1 MKLSGEATPGAPGT
15 PGIGVGSAGSGRTP
29 SMTTAFG
36 STQELL
42 GAAGRDL
49 GTTDWIAVTQARIN
63 QFADATEDH
72 QWIHVDVERAK
83 AGPFGATIAHG
94 YLTLSLC
101 AHFLGQLATVSGISM
116 GINYGIDKARFIAPV
131 PSGSNVR
138 GRGEVVAVTEVPGG
152 VQAVV
157 RITVELDGSEK
168 PAAVVDTVS
177 RYLV

>member
-1 MKLSGEATPGAPGT
+1 
-15 PGIGVGSAGSGRTP
+15 
-29 SMTTAFG
+29 MTTSFA
-36 STQELL
+36 SVQELL
-42 GAAGRDL
+42 GAAGREL
-49 GTTDWIAVTQARIN
+49 GTTDWIVIGQDRID

-83 AGPFGATIAHG
+83 AGPFGGTIAHG

-101 AHFLGQLATVSGISM
+101 AFFLGQLASVSGISM
-116 GINYGIDKARFIAPV
+116 GINYGIDRARFIAPV
-131 PSGSNVR
+131 PAGSRVR
-138 GRGEVVAVTEVPGG
+138 GRGEVVAVTEVAGG

-157 RITVELDGSEK
+157 RITVELEGSEK

>member
-1 MKLSGEATPGAPGT
+1 MAT
-15 PGIGVGSAGSGRTP
+15 V
-29 SMTTAFG
+29 FG
-36 STQELL
+36 STQDLL
-42 GAAGRDL
+42 GATGRDL
-49 GTTDWIAVTQARIN
+49 GTTDWITISQARIN

-72 QWIHVDVERAK
+72 QWIHVDEERAK
-83 AGPFGATIAHG
+83 AGPFGGTIGHG

-101 AHFLGQLATVSGISM
+101 AYFLGQLATVSGISM

-131 PSGSNVR
+131 PAGAKVR
-138 GRGEVVAVTEVPGG
+138 GRGEVVSVTEVAGG

-157 RITVELDGSEK
+157 RITVELEGSEK

>member
-1 MKLSGEATPGAPGT
+1 
-15 PGIGVGSAGSGRTP
+15 
-29 SMTTAFG
+29 MTTTFA
-36 STQELL
+36 SIDELL
-42 GAAGRDL
+42 GSGGCEL
-49 GTTDWIAVTQARIN
+49 GTTDWIEISQARID

-83 AGPFGATIAHG
+83 AGPFGGTIGHG

-101 AHFLGQLATVSGISM
+101 AHFLGQLAIVSGISM

-131 PSGSNVR
+131 PAGARVR
-138 GRGEVVAVTEVPGG
+138 GRGEVVSTTEVPDG

-157 RITVELDGSEK
+157 RITVELEGSKK

-177 RYLV
+177 RYLS

>member
-1 MKLSGEATPGAPGT
+1 
-15 PGIGVGSAGSGRTP
+15 
-29 SMTTAFG
+29 MTTSFA
-36 STQELL
+36 SVQELL
-42 GAAGRDL
+42 GAVGREL
-49 GTTDWIAVTQARIN
+49 GTTDWIVIGQDRID

-83 AGPFGATIAHG
+83 AGPFGGTIAHG

-101 AHFLGQLATVSGISM
+101 AYFLGQLASVSGISM
-116 GINYGIDKARFIAPV
+116 GINYGIDRARFIAPV
-131 PSGSNVR
+131 PAGSRVR
-138 GRGEVVAVTEVPGG
+138 GRGEVVAVTEVAGG

-157 RITVELDGSEK
+157 RITVELEGSEK

>member
-1 MKLSGEATPGAPGT
+1 MATT
-15 PGIGVGSAGSGRTP
+15 FS
-29 SMTTAFG
+29 

-42 GAAGRDL
+42 GAAGREL
-49 GTTDWIAVTQARIN
+49 GTTDWIEVTQARIN

-72 QWIHVDVERAK
+72 QWIHVDVEKAK
-83 AGPFGATIAHG
+83 AGPFGGTIGHG

-101 AHFLGQLATVSGISM
+101 AYFLGQLATVSGISM

-131 PSGSNVR
+131 TAGSRVR
-138 GRGEVVAVTEVPGG
+138 GHGEVVTVTEINGG

-157 RITVELDGSEK
+157 RITIELEGSDK

-177 RYLV
+177 RFLN

>member
-1 MKLSGEATPGAPGT
+1 
-15 PGIGVGSAGSGRTP
+15 
-29 SMTTAFG
+29 MTTSFA
-36 STQELL
+36 STQELAA
-42 GAAGRDL
+42 AAGRDL
-49 GTTDWIAVTQARIN
+49 GTTEWLTIDQARIN

-72 QWIHVDVERAK
+72 QWIHVDEEKAK
-83 AGPFGATIAHG
+83 SGPFGGTIAHG

-101 AHFLGQLATVSGISM
+101 AFFLGQLASVSGITM

-131 PSGSNVR
+131 PSGSRVR
-138 GRGEVVAVTEVPGG
+138 GQGEVISVTEVTGG

-157 RITVELDGSEK
+157 RITVELEGSAK

>member
-1 MKLSGEATPGAPGT
+1 
-15 PGIGVGSAGSGRTP
+15 
-29 SMTTAFG
+29 MTTFA

-49 GTTDWIAVTQARIN
+49 GTTDWITIGQDRID

-72 QWIHVDVERAK
+72 QWIHVDLEKAR
-83 AGPFGATIAHG
+83 AGPFGGTIAHG
-94 YLTLSLC
+94 YLTVSLC
-101 AHFLGQLATVSGISM
+101 AYFLGQLATVSGISM

-131 PSGSNVR
+131 PAGAKVR
-138 GRGEVVAVTEVPGG
+138 GRGEVVAVTEVAGG

-157 RITVELDGSEK
+157 RITVELEGSEK

>member
-1 MKLSGEATPGAPGT
+1 
-15 PGIGVGSAGSGRTP
+15 
-29 SMTTAFG
+29 MTTSFA
-36 STQELL
+36 SIQELA

-49 GTTDWIAVTQARIN
+49 GTTEWLTIGQERIN

-83 AGPFGATIAHG
+83 SGPFGGTIAHG

-101 AHFLGQLATVSGISM
+101 AYFLGQLASVSGITM

-131 PSGSNVR
+131 PAGSRVR
-138 GRGEVVAVTEVPGG
+138 GQGEVVSVTEVTGG

-157 RITVELDGSEK
+157 RITVELEGSAK

>member
-1 MKLSGEATPGAPGT
+1 MAT
-15 PGIGVGSAGSGRTP
+15 V
-29 SMTTAFG
+29 FG
-36 STQELL
+36 SIQDLL
-42 GAAGRDL
+42 GATGRDL
-49 GTTDWIAVTQARIN
+49 GTTDWITVSQARIN

-72 QWIHVDVERAK
+72 QWIHVDEERAK
-83 AGPFGATIAHG
+83 SGPFGGTIGHG

-101 AHFLGQLATVSGISM
+101 AYFLGQLATVSGISM

-131 PSGSNVR
+131 PAGAKVR
-138 GRGEVVAVTEVPGG
+138 GRGEVVSVTEVAGG

-157 RITVELDGSEK
+157 RITVELEGSEK

>member
-1 MKLSGEATPGAPGT
+1 MAT
-15 PGIGVGSAGSGRTP
+15 V
-29 SMTTAFG
+29 FG
-36 STQELL
+36 STQDLL
-42 GAAGRDL
+42 GATGRDL
-49 GTTDWIAVTQARIN
+49 GTTDWITISQARIN

-83 AGPFGATIAHG
+83 AGPFGGTIGHG

-101 AHFLGQLATVSGISM
+101 ASFLGRLATVSGISM

-131 PSGSNVR
+131 PAGAKVR
-138 GRGEVVAVTEVPGG
+138 GRGEVVSVTEVAGG

-157 RITVELDGSEK
+157 RITVELEGSEK

>member
-1 MKLSGEATPGAPGT
+1 MTTSFASTNELLEATGREL
-15 PGIGVGSAGSGRTP
+15 GV
-29 SMTTAFG
+29 
-36 STQELL
+36 
-42 GAAGRDL
+42 
-49 GTTDWIAVTQARIN
+49 TDWLTISQERID

-72 QWIHVDVERAK
+72 QWIHVDVEKAK
-83 AGPFGATIAHG
+83 SGPFGGTIGHG

-101 AHFLGQLATVSGISM
+101 AYFLGQLASVSGISM

-131 PSGSNVR
+131 PAGSRVR
-138 GRGEVVAVTEVPGG
+138 GRGEVVSTTEVAGG

-157 RITVELDGSEK
+157 RITVELEGSEK

>member
-1 MKLSGEATPGAPGT
+1 
-15 PGIGVGSAGSGRTP
+15 
-29 SMTTAFG
+29 MTTSFA

-42 GAAGRDL
+42 GAAGLGL
-49 GTTDWIAVTQARIN
+49 GTTEWLTIGQERIN

-72 QWIHVDVERAK
+72 QWIHVDVEQAK
-83 AGPFGATIAHG
+83 SGPFGGTIAHG

-101 AHFLGQLATVSGISM
+101 AHFLGQLARVSGITM

-131 PSGSNVR
+131 PAGSRVR
-138 GRGEVVAVTEVPGG
+138 GRGEVISVTEVPGG

-157 RITVELDGSEK
+157 RITVELEGSMK

>member
-1 MKLSGEATPGAPGT
+1 MAT
-15 PGIGVGSAGSGRTP
+15 V
-29 SMTTAFG
+29 FG
-36 STQELL
+36 STQDLL
-42 GAAGRDL
+42 GATGRDL
-49 GTTDWIAVTQARIN
+49 GTTDWITISQERIN

-83 AGPFGATIAHG
+83 AGPFGGTIGHG

-101 AHFLGQLATVSGISM
+101 AYFLGQLATVSGISM

-131 PSGSNVR
+131 PAGSKVR
-138 GRGEVVAVTEVPGG
+138 GRGEVVSVTEVAGG

-157 RITVELDGSEK
+157 RITVELEGSEK

>member
-1 MKLSGEATPGAPGT
+1 
-15 PGIGVGSAGSGRTP
+15 
-29 SMTTAFG
+29 MTTVFG

-42 GAAGRDL
+42 GAMGRDL
-49 GTTDWIAVTQARIN
+49 GTTGWITISQERIN

-72 QWIHVDVERAK
+72 QWIHVDVEKAK
-83 AGPFGATIAHG
+83 AGPFGTTIAHG

-101 AHFLGQLATVSGISM
+101 AFFLGQLATVSGISM

-131 PSGSNVR
+131 PSGAKVR
-138 GRGEVVAVTEVPGG
+138 GRGEVVAVTEVAGG
-152 VQAVV
+152 VQAVL
-157 RITVELDGSEK
+157 RITVELEGSEK

>member
-1 MKLSGEATPGAPGT
+1 
-15 PGIGVGSAGSGRTP
+15 
-29 SMTTAFG
+29 MTTFA

-42 GAAGRDL
+42 GAAGTDL
-49 GTTDWIAVTQARIN
+49 GGTDWLTIGQDRIN
-63 QFADATEDH
+63 EFAAATEDH
-72 QWIHVDVERAK
+72 QWIHVDEERAK
-83 AGPFGATIAHG
+83 SGPFGGTIAHG

-101 AHFLGQLATVSGISM
+101 AFFLGQLATVSGISM

-131 PSGSNVR
+131 PAGSKVR
-138 GRGEVVAVTEVPGG
+138 GRGEIVSVTEVKGG

-157 RITVELDGSEK
+157 RITVELEGSEK

>member
-1 MKLSGEATPGAPGT
+1 
-15 PGIGVGSAGSGRTP
+15 
-29 SMTTAFG
+29 MTTTFA
-36 STQELL
+36 SIDELA

-49 GTTDWIAVTQARIN
+49 GATDWLEMGQERIN

-83 AGPFGATIAHG
+83 SGPFGGTIAHG

-101 AHFLGQLATVSGISM
+101 AHFLGQLAIVSGISM

-131 PSGSNVR
+131 PAGARVR
-138 GRGEVVAVTEVPGG
+138 GRGEVVSTTEVTGG

-157 RITVELDGSEK
+157 RITVELEGSEK

>member
-1 MKLSGEATPGAPGT
+1 
-15 PGIGVGSAGSGRTP
+15 
-29 SMTTAFG
+29 MTTSFA

-49 GTTDWIAVTQARIN
+49 GTTEWLTIGQERIN

-72 QWIHVDVERAK
+72 QWIHVDVEKAK
-83 AGPFGATIAHG
+83 SGPFGGTIAHG

-101 AHFLGQLATVSGISM
+101 ASFLGQLASVSGITM

-131 PSGSNVR
+131 PSGSRVR
-138 GRGEVVAVTEVPGG
+138 GQGEVVSVTEVTGG

-157 RITVELDGSEK
+157 RITVELEGSAK

>member
-1 MKLSGEATPGAPGT
+1 
-15 PGIGVGSAGSGRTP
+15 
-29 SMTTAFG
+29 MTTFA

-42 GAAGRDL
+42 GAAGTDL
-49 GTTDWIAVTQARIN
+49 GATEWLTIGQDRIN
-63 QFADATEDH
+63 QFAAATEDR
-72 QWIHVDVERAK
+72 QWIHVDEEKAK

-131 PSGSNVR
+131 PSGSKVR
-138 GRGEVVAVTEVPGG
+138 GRGEVISVTEVKGG

-157 RITVELDGSEK
+157 RITVELEGSEK